1 MKPALIFIAS
11 CFLVVTATAQQRK
24 ATGVIYGRVVLQNG
38 GAGKRIWLMAEP
50 LDSGDQWPGT
60 RSDDRGEYRFKS
72 LPCGRY
78 AVHAE
83 DEDAGYSSDLDDENS
98 QPPEVEIS
106 PEHPNAEFQVVLP
119 PKAGVL

>member
-72 LPCGRY
+72 LPWGRY

-83 DEDAGYSSDLDDENS
+83 DSCCRCTRPKRVILARSSTGAIGLSASRRNQQRCLHRE
-98 QPPEVEIS
+98 
-106 PEHPNAEFQVVLP
+106 
-119 PKAGVL
+119 GR